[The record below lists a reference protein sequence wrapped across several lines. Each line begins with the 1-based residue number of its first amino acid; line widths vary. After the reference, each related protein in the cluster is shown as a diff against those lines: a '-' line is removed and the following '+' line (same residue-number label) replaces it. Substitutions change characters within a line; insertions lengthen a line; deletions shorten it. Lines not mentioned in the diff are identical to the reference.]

1 MQEKATEFLQGV
13 LAIAREE
20 QLMSE
25 GRLMSAA
32 QVAEALSA
40 STPWNPLLAGWFLC
54 GDIHPELFARLK
66 AGLQAQPL
74 VAIKEGD
81 TGVHYLLF
89 AQRFGSWQHRFVMP
103 LIGNSAREFLVDMQ
117 TSGVGVSLST
127 ETIRE
132 AVVSRLPP
140 SGEWQRSVAL
150 EVPSTVENKNL
161 GALFDEVTLLML
173 GLLSPSVL
181 DEGSAGVE
189 RACVTLIFTDELA
202 GQVKALAGQ

>member
-20 QLMSE
+20 HLMSE

-54 GDIHPELFARLK
+54 GDIHPELFAGLK

-89 AQRFGSWQHRFVMP
+89 AQRSVAGSTDFDAAGWQVGPRVFGRHADERCGGVTLHRDDSR
-103 LIGNSAREFLVDMQ
+103 G
-117 TSGVGVSLST
+117 SGVETST
-127 ETIRE
+127 E
-132 AVVSRLPP
+132 
-140 SGEWQRSVAL
+140 W
-150 EVPSTVENKNL
+150 
-161 GALFDEVTLLML
+161 
-173 GLLSPSVL
+173 
-181 DEGSAGVE
+181 
-189 RACVTLIFTDELA
+189 
-202 GQVKALAGQ
+202 